1 MIEWTTDWDAA
12 LATSGETGKPVFAF
26 LYAVG

>member
-1 MIEWTTDWDAA
+1 MIDWMTDWDAA
-12 LATSGETGKPVFAF
+12 LAKSGETGTPVFAF